1 MTIIYFTPQGE
12 EEQWRSLIPLG
23 LFLLTLC
30 SLNGRH
36 ISETGFFQWSE
47 NYAWF
52 LPFTGNAMQQ
62 KNHIKSCK
70 IFNMWQDEA
79 KYGSQDIMYHRSV
92 IIYST
97 SRWFY

>member
-1 MTIIYFTPQGE
+1 MTIIYFTPQEE
-12 EEQWRSLIPLG
+12 EEQWWSLIPLG

-47 NYAWF
+47 NYVRF

-62 KNHIKSCK
+62 KNRIKK
-70 IFNMWQDEA
+70 L
-79 KYGSQDIMYHRSV
+79 QDIQYMAR
-92 IIYST
+92 
-97 SRWFY
+97 